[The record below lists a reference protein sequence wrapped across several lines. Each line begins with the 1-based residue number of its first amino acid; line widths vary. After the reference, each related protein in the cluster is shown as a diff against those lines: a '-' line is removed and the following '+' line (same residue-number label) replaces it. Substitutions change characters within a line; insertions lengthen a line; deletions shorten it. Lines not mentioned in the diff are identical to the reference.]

1 MTMKKDK
8 IERIIKGIKH
18 VVYPKDVKQNIVR
31 EIESGAISVKEAQL
45 KYGIHQAYTIQTWL
59 KEYSEEYRTNHMR
72 VIYTDAQRRT
82 AVREIESGH
91 LHIEAAIIKYRVSR
105 DTLKDWLKA
114 YSCESNTTLQSQE
127 MVNKTDLEQETTK
140 AQKQAIEEL
149 KLKVAALEA
158 LIDIAEKELHIDI
171 RKKSGTK
178 Q

>member
-1 MTMKKDK
+1 MKKDK

-18 VVYPKDVKQNIVR
+18 IVYPKDVKQNIVR
-31 EIESGAISVKEAQL
+31 EIESGSISVKEAQL
-45 KYGIHQAYTIQTWL
+45 KYGIHQAGTIQGWL
-59 KEYSEEYRTNHMR
+59 KEYSQDYRNNHMR
-72 VIYTDAQRRT
+72 VFYSDGQRRT

-91 LHIEAAIIKYRVSR
+91 LHIEAAVIKYRVSR

-127 MVNKTDLEQETTK
+127 MAKKADSEQVTGK
-140 AQKQAIEEL
+140 AQQQAIEEL
-149 KLKVAALEA
+149 KLKVAGLEA